1 MVRDDPIHGGDEQRK
16 TSRTT
21 ATENA
26 NWNNGC
32 FLRNTVASSGN
43 CARDVCA
50 VTLTVGT
57 LQVFTVCVKAGFHST
72 SKVWVAGIYSSV
84 DNINANTSTGTR
96 RIVVCVV
103 ISCVGLIDSIET
115 PRWSR
120 AL

>member
-1 MVRDDPIHGGDEQRK
+1 MVRDDPIHGGNEQRK
-16 TSRTT
+16 TSRTA
-21 ATENA
+21 ATKNS
-26 NWNNGC
+26 NWNDGC
-32 FLRNTVASSGN
+32 FLGNTVASSGN
-43 CARDVCA
+43 CAGNVRA

-57 LQVFTVCVKAGFHST
+57 LQVLTVCVEAGFDST
-72 SKVWVAGIYSSV
+72 GKVWVAGIYSSV